1 MIYSPQF
8 NTQAGS
14 VPLLLGGYPTARQ
27 RLGHLGFLIV
37 CFSLPAILWH
47 VFATFGVVSWPSSS
61 GTFGLALGIVG
72 ALMIAFEMLIW
83 PRKKLRRL
91 KLGKTS
97 RWMAWHIWIGLAV
110 GPVGVIHSGYH
121 WGGPL
126 TTTLMVLFLGVLIS
140 GIWGLALQQTIPQ
153 TLLDAFPNETIEG
166 QADAVMKHHL
176 AEAMALRDRLPKTDP
191 ETKAV
196 LDLDL
201 KNYLGS
207 GNAARTRFTSRR
219 EADQLFDQLTRQFP
233 DNPAEVARLKYFAD
247 ERRRYDKQARIHF
260 WLHNWFCVHVP
271 LSVALCVVLVFH
283 IVTAL
288 KYW

>member
-1 MIYSPQF
+1 
-8 NTQAGS
+8 
-14 VPLLLGGYPTARQ
+14 
-27 RLGHLGFLIV
+27 
-37 CFSLPAILWH
+37 
-47 VFATFGVVSWPSSS
+47 
-61 GTFGLALGIVG
+61 
-72 ALMIAFEMLIW
+72 MIAFEMLIW

-121 WGGPL
+121 WGGAL
-126 TTTLMVLFLGVLIS
+126 TTILMVLFLGVLLS

-153 TLLDAFPNETIEG
+153 SLLDDFPNETIEG
-166 QADAVMKHHL
+166 QADAVMAYHL
-176 AEAMALRDRLPKTDP
+176 AEATSLRDQLPKTDP
-191 ETKAV
+191 ETKNL
-196 LDLDL
+196 LDQDL
-201 KNYLGS
+201 MNYLRVGRV
-207 GNAARTRFTSRR
+207 ARSRFSSHR
-219 EADQLFDQLTRQFP
+219 EAEQIFVQLTRQFP
-233 DNPAEVARLKYFAD
+233 DNPAEITGLMTLAEA
-247 ERRRYDKQARIHF
+247 RRRYDKQARIHG